1 MYLHGISSRRSSGNQ
16 PPSIACTMSTKS
28 VDVTNVNLKEKTQT
42 LKNERISLID
52 NNENLSE
59 VQK

>member
-28 VDVTNVNLKEKTQT
+28 VDVTNVNLKKKKQT
-42 LKNERISLID
+42 LKTERISLID
-52 NNENLSE
+52 NNEN
-59 VQK
+59 

>member
-28 VDVTNVNLKEKTQT
+28 VDVTNVNLEEKKT
-42 LKNERISLID
+42 LKIGRISLID
-52 NNENLSE
+52 TNEN
-59 VQK
+59 